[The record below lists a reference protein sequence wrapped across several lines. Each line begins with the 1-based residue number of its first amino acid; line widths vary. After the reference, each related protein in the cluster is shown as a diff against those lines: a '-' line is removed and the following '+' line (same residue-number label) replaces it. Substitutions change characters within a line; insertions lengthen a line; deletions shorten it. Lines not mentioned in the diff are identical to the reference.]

1 MLLLVDIAGGITTHQ
16 SLLFWQIYF
25 ITAPHRW
32 ITLLLVA
39 ADHQKYAD
47 RKWMFLGFTILV
59 VTACLCLRLGSG
71 SLICLGAIDYLWNA
85 WHFASQHHGIFRIY
99 ERRSNRCSTAPQAL
113 RLEKLAFRGF
123 LLYVIA
129 RVAGWG
135 WPDGGLGGQA
145 IAAWLDPMVLVVP
158 SFFIVRQTI
167 RWARCP
173 RTGFAS
179 LAYLGSMLTLF
190 VAMLAAA
197 HWQRSQLV
205 IQLALASAVFHS
217 LEYMSIVTWSV
228 QKSKSTARLFT
239 AMARTWLLFLLVFVV
254 VIGAGN
260 YLVSRGWFEFWVL
273 INLMV
278 AFLHYGF
285 DGMIWKA
292 PRSRSAVATSGAS

>member
-1 MLLLVDIAGGITTHQ
+1 MLLVDIAGGITTHQ

-32 ITLLLVA
+32 ITLILVA

-47 RKWMFLGFTILV
+47 RKWTFMGFTLV
-59 VTACLCLRLGSG
+59 VVAACLCLRLGSG

-99 ERRSNRCSTAPQAL
+99 ERRSTSSSDARIV

-135 WPDGGLGGQA
+135 WPDGGLGGQT
-145 IAAWLDPMVLVVP
+145 IAAWLDPAVLVVP
-158 SFFIVRQTI
+158 GLFIIRQAVRWMRRPRDGFPSF
-167 RWARCP
+167 
-173 RTGFAS
+173 
-179 LAYLGSMLTLF
+179 AYLTSMLTLF

-197 HWQRSQLV
+197 HWQQSQLV

-228 QKSKSTARLFT
+228 QKSKSTARLFN

-292 PRSRSAVATSGAS
+292 PRQRPAVAGSGAS